1 MTADEIRELPKKL
14 AEENRRMSEDFE
26 SNLALALF
34 TEFVAQ
40 LAEMNAT
47 FKTKRM
53 SGT

>member
-1 MTADEIRELPKKL
+1 
-14 AEENRRMSEDFE
+14 MSEDFE